1 MFGKDI
7 ASSELRL
14 DQSCIFVQEGRHEEL
29 SPSITGRFSL
39 SLAQPATF
47 KSIQVRLRGIL
58 SIPIEGFLGPEIREQ
73 LTFDRQQALA
83 TTKTLNAFQMPAGEH
98 EFLFSI
104 PIPSKMFSTV
114 ISSNRQYHKYKVEV
128 VIERRLKSDFVV
140 SQPIHVYQLCGLEQ
154 SYLRPYNPLTLERQS
169 DQNIQ
174 YCISLADRNIP
185 FGCTF
190 PVECWFAPL
199 SKGTKLNAVTV
210 KVQERQSVRL
220 DATAAESVRQ
230 NIHFVTCAHN
240 HTVFSKKID
249 FADGN
254 EPTGAD
260 SMETEWRINT
270 SVCLPRT
277 LGGCSQSLSTKHIK
291 IKHVLSIKAEFCDEE
306 GQVTAEISEVIPIE
320 IYMTPCVIGENGF
333 IHGRDIQQLQGDDH
347 PPPAYNDH
355 LSDLIIL
362 TAADVDLCGSTIVT
376 EMNIE
381 RSSSQSSS
389 SRSSYDPAPLY
400 V

>member
-1 MFGKDI
+1 
-7 ASSELRL
+7 
-14 DQSCIFVQEGRHEEL
+14 
-29 SPSITGRFSL
+29 
-39 SLAQPATF
+39 
-47 KSIQVRLRGIL
+47 
-58 SIPIEGFLGPEIREQ
+58 
-73 LTFDRQQALA
+73 
-83 TTKTLNAFQMPAGEH
+83 
-98 EFLFSI
+98 
-104 PIPSKMFSTV
+104 MFSTV
-114 ISSNRQYHKYKVEV
+114 TSPHHDYHKYNVEV

-140 SQPIHVYQLCGLEQ
+140 SQPIHIYQLCGLEQ
-154 SYLRPYNPLTLERQS
+154 SYLRPCSPLTLEGQS
-169 DQNIQ
+169 DQDIQ

-199 SKGTKLNAVTV
+199 CKGTKLNAVTV
-210 KVQERQSVRL
+210 EVQERQSVRL

-230 NIHFVTCAHN
+230 NIHFVTCAHS

-249 FADGN
+249 FADGS

-260 SMETEWRINT
+260 LMETEWRINT

-277 LGGCSQSLSTKHIK
+277 LGGCSQSISTKHIK
-291 IKHVLSIKAEFCDEE
+291 IKHVLIVKAEFCTEE
-306 GQVTAEISEVIPIE
+306 GEISAEISEVIPID

-333 IHGRDIQQLQGDDH
+333 IHGRDVQQLQGNDH

-362 TAADVDLCGSTIVT
+362 TAADVDLCGRTIVT
-376 EMNIE
+376 EMNLE

-389 SRSSYDPAPLY
+389 SSSSSDPAPLY